1 MFGENTDEKRKKE
14 RSVCY
19 FSYDVCYFSH
29 DLFVGC
35 CFVVVGVFVGFFS
48 LHLPP
53 VNFTKQIT
61 NHHELR
67 TDWDQPQ

>member
-19 FSYDVCYFSH
+19 FSYDVCYFSY

-48 LHLPP
+48 SFFLSICRRLILLNKLP
-53 VNFTKQIT
+53 IIMS
-61 NHHELR
+61 
-67 TDWDQPQ
+67 